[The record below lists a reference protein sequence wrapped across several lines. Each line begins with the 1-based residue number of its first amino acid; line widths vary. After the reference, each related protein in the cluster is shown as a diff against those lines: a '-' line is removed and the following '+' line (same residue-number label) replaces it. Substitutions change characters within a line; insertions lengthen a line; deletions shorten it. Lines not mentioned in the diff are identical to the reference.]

1 MDLQYHVEWRSGRI
15 VSKGW
20 LLKGSFSIKSIAF
33 LKVEENY
40 LENKNGGGKI
50 NNPSITALYHFCPNF
65 IDFNG
70 TKTTTI
76 QTWRALVQTSKLGL
90 IDLNPSSN
98 AARKIIYFVYK
109 AVLMILQLLP
119 VVSRWQMLVVRVKRF
134 IYQNIRTISISESQ
148 KPTNILQK
156 SAHSSQCTLFVKRLN
171 ESLGGCCCL
180 MSLTL
185 GDFLGRWCKWCFYCV
200 QRARKRLISV
210 WILKP

>member
-1 MDLQYHVEWRSGRI
+1 MEIRKNCFQRLTFKRKFFNQNYCVFQSWGKSFRKQKWRT
-15 VSKGW
+15 
-20 LLKGSFSIKSIAF
+20 
-33 LKVEENY
+33 
-40 LENKNGGGKI
+40 KI

-185 GDFLGRWCKWCFYCV
+185 GDFLG
-200 QRARKRLISV
+200 SV
-210 WILKP
+210 V